1 MKIKKQSLF
10 YSLFFSGLV
19 IISLI
24 LSYNLSTK
32 KLNLEQFN
40 IEKQSTEDIVINYI
54 KIHHSLPNYYIKR
67 LDARKAGWKPEKG
80 NLCQIL
86 PGKIIGGDI
95 FKNRENKLPSKK
107 GRKWTEADLNYKCGM
122 RGTDRIIF
130 SNDGLIFVTYDH
142 YKTFQQR

>member
-10 YSLFFSGLV
+10 YSLFFGVLL

-24 LSYNLSTK
+24 LSYNLSNK

-40 IEKQSTEDIVINYI
+40 IEQLSSEDIVINYI
-54 KIHHSLPNYYIKR
+54 KKNHSLPNYYIKKME
-67 LDARKAGWKPEKG
+67 ARKAGWRPEKG
-80 NLCQIL
+80 NLCRIL

-95 FKNRENKLPSKK
+95 FKNIENKIPSKK
-107 GRKWTEADLNYKCGM
+107 GRKWIEADLNYKCGM
-122 RGTDRIIF
+122 RGPDRVIF

-142 YKTFQQR
+142 YNTFQQR

>member
-1 MKIKKQSLF
+1 MKIKKQSFF
-10 YSLFFSGLV
+10 YSLFFGVLL

-24 LSYNLSTK
+24 LSYNLSNK

-40 IEKQSTEDIVINYI
+40 IEQLSSEDIVINYI
-54 KIHHSLPNYYIKR
+54 KKNRSLPHYYIKKME
-67 LDARKAGWKPEKG
+67 ARKAGWKPEKG

-95 FKNRENKLPSKK
+95 FKNRENKIPNRK
-107 GRKWTEADLNYKCGM
+107 GRKWIEADLNYKCGM
-122 RGTDRIIF
+122 RGTDRVIF
-130 SNDGLIFVTYDH
+130 SNDGLIFVTHDH